1 MICTWWILICF
12 VSVSLFQGL
21 LLGIVI
27 MTDRKGKHN
36 CELKAAFEL
45 QSSCVFE
52 KHRKT
57 SHEVRLWTCFL
68 TPQTPASNVH
78 QTQDSGVCSIPR

>member
-1 MICTWWILICF
+1 MICTWWILIRF

-21 LLGIVI
+21 LLAIVI
-27 MTDRKGKHN
+27 MTDSSGKRN

-45 QSSCVFE
+45 QSSRVFD
-52 KHRKT
+52 KGRKS

-78 QTQDSGVCSIPR
+78 QTQD

>member
-1 MICTWWILICF
+1 MICTWWILIRF
-12 VSVSLFQGL
+12 VLVSLFQGL
-21 LLGIVI
+21 LLAIVI
-27 MTDRKGKHN
+27 MTDSSGKRN

-45 QSSCVFE
+45 QSSRVFE
-52 KHRKT
+52 NGRKS

-78 QTQDSGVCSIPR
+78 QTQD

>member
-1 MICTWWILICF
+1 MICAWWILIRF
-12 VSVSLFQGL
+12 VSVTLFQGL

-27 MTDRKGKHN
+27 MTDSSGKRN

-52 KHRKT
+52 KRRKS
-57 SHEVRLWTCFL
+57 SHEVWLWTCFL

-78 QTQDSGVCSIPR
+78 QTQD